1 MNSPMRRAPAM
12 ILALLVASALRSP
25 SAGAQERPL
34 YTFHES
40 FWNNLHHLL
49 HALGNE
55 RNGAPEAKRSAVAGA
70 PREIDPQ
77 QLRAEESTAW
87 NSAIEVYARSYAAR
101 DLTFDAELVAITRR
115 LVAARDA
122 ANLPDAGLPA
132 DLWSALR
139 GAAPTYRRLLWERDQ
154 ERNRRARENLE
165 SWIVRHGRP
174 FSETISRAWGV
185 TWPVEGVPIE
195 LSSYAGWAGAYS
207 TDGGLIVF
215 SSAAPNNSGS
225 SGFEIVVH
233 EAMHQW
239 DQAFQER
246 LEAVARSAKPAG
258 RALPPRL
265 SHSLLFYGAG
275 DAVAREIPGHVPY
288 AKTNGLWAG
297 PLGHFGGLESIL
309 DQHWRP
315 YLRDQ
320 RGFEEAIVGILD
332 ALEPAAPARP
342 APTNR

>member
-1 MNSPMRRAPAM
+1 MRRAPPM
-12 ILALLVASALRSP
+12 IVALLVASALP
-25 SAGAQERPL
+25 APAAGAQERPL

-70 PREIDPQ
+70 PREIDSQ
-77 QLRAEESTAW
+77 QLTAEESTAW
-87 NSAIEVYARSYAAR
+87 NSAIEVYASSYAKR
-101 DLTFDAELVAITRR
+101 DLTFDAELVAITRA

-122 ANLPDAGLPA
+122 ARLPAVGVPA
-132 DLWSALR
+132 DLRTALH
-139 GAAPTYRRLLWERDQ
+139 GAAPSYRRLLWGRDQ

-165 SWIVRHGRP
+165 SWIARHGRP
-174 FSETISRAWGV
+174 VTEAISRAWAA

-225 SGFEIVVH
+225 SGFEILVH

-239 DQAFQER
+239 DQTFQER

-275 DAVAREIPGHVPY
+275 DAVAREIPGHEPY

-297 PLGHFGGLESIL
+297 PLGHFGGLEPIL

-315 YLRDQ
+315 YLRGQ
-320 RGFEEAIVGILD
+320 RAFEEAIAGILT
-332 ALEPAAPARP
+332 ALEPAAPTIR
-342 APTNR
+342 

>member
-1 MNSPMRRAPAM
+1 M
-12 ILALLVASALRSP
+12 LR
-25 SAGAQERPL
+25 
-34 YTFHES
+34 
-40 FWNNLHHLL
+40 
-49 HALGNE
+49 
-55 RNGAPEAKRSAVAGA
+55 
-70 PREIDPQ
+70 I
-77 QLRAEESTAW
+77 
-87 NSAIEVYARSYAAR
+87 
-101 DLTFDAELVAITRR
+101 
-115 LVAARDA
+115 
-122 ANLPDAGLPA
+122 
-132 DLWSALR
+132 
-139 GAAPTYRRLLWERDQ
+139 
-154 ERNRRARENLE
+154 
-165 SWIVRHGRP
+165 
-174 FSETISRAWGV
+174 
-185 TWPVEGVPIE
+185 
-195 LSSYAGWAGAYS
+195 
-207 TDGGLIVF
+207 IVF